1 VSDIQKR
8 ADEKLNRKYEAAGIV
23 RLQLRVAEEDKAKF
37 KELAKKSREKKL

>member
-1 VSDIQKR
+1 VSDTQKR
-8 ADEKLNRKYEAAGIV
+8 ADEKLNRKYESMGIV